1 MALLNLTN
9 FDDHPEDPA
18 WLVFRFTEPGIAGEY
33 KEALREIGIGC
44 EIDLQGGPLYL
55 VAVRQRHR
63 EAAVRANY
71 RVLGRHRQPFIGDGL
86 LRWVVLGG
94 VGLLLALAIAG
105 ALLR

>member
-9 FDDHPEDPA
+9 YDDHPEDPN
-18 WLVFRFTEPGIAGEY
+18 WIVFRFTEPGMAEEFR
-33 KEALREIGIGC
+33 EALREAGIGC
-44 EIDLQGGPLYL
+44 ETDNEGGPPYL

-71 RVLGRHRQPFIGDGL
+71 RVLGRHREPFIGDGL

-94 VGLLLALAIAG
+94 VGLLLALALAG
-105 ALLR
+105 ALLG

>member
-9 FDDHPEDPA
+9 YDDHPEDPN
-18 WLVFRFTEPGIAGEY
+18 WIVFRFAEQGMAGEFQQ
-33 KEALREIGIGC
+33 ALRTAGIGC
-44 EIDLQGGPLYL
+44 EADDQGGPPYL

-71 RVLGRHRQPFIGDGL
+71 QVLGRHREPFIGDRL
-86 LRWVVLGG
+86 LRFAVLAI